1 MRSVALLCITPFTHP
16 TESWCSYVCRKG
28 CYSAE
33 DYRRLPHQ
41 RLRLVGH
48 TRECGW
54 SPWWWLTQSFDTR
67 ESSGIAN
74 QSSHYALTSPLMDLW
89 SGFSFRPWQ
98 WAAIACSCSVL
109 ILCLE
114 EAYTLSNKGTCL
126 EDAMESILSILCS
139 PRERWWVRRYVDKSL
154 IARSYGGGCIN
165 NCKYFRLVSDYVTDF
180 LIQGWGTDKRVPVIH
195 CLLFDYVMFTLCY
208 LRLVH
213 LLTM

>member
-109 ILCLE
+109 FNTRE
-114 EAYTLSNKGTCL
+114 VFTCWQVNSMFRGGL
-126 EDAMESILSILCS
+126 YSQQQRDVFRGCYGIHSIH
-139 PRERWWVRRYVDKSL
+139 
-154 IARSYGGGCIN
+154 
-165 NCKYFRLVSDYVTDF
+165 LV
-180 LIQGWGTDKRVPVIH
+180 LPKRKMVG
-195 CLLFDYVMFTLCY
+195 
-208 LRLVH
+208 
-213 LLTM
+213 